1 MKITAVITDADIRY
15 YIDQAATELEED
27 NQIRFP
33 DSDARAEFIEDCV
46 SSEIDKYELYE
57 RDPFGYTNCT
67 NAIPSAI
74 ARITGL
80 RFSTWLTCTNTRST
94 IDTCVFP

>member
-15 YIDQAATELEED
+15 HIDQAATELAT
-27 NQIRFP
+27 RSGSRTAMP
-33 DSDARAEFIEDCV
+33 GRSSSRTV
-46 SSEIDKYELYE
+46 SVPKSTS
-57 RDPFGYTNCT
+57 TNCT

-80 RFSTWLTCTNTRST
+80 RFSTWLTCTNTRSA